1 MDGVRI
7 SRYNM
12 RHQNIPCRD
21 TLFNL
26 HLYCICQQPYT
37 AENPLEVN
45 CGWKVDFA
53 NNQSNITSSHCQ
65 RLPKKKK
72 LIIRQYLTSLERS
85 SLVTA
90 DNIWLAANAQY
101 SEFTICF
108 KLKMSWSSWV
118 RAWSSWY
125 GGGAVVLGGSDCP
138 LSRAAERMQRMLA
151 KEWSVMSSILQ
162 RETTSSC
169 QTLLSLGVSIEDI
182 RFWIV
187 SERRARCPES
197 LQD

>member
-1 MDGVRI
+1 
-7 SRYNM
+7 M
-12 RHQNIPCRD
+12 RHQSIPCRD
-21 TLFNL
+21 TLFIYIRTASAHSPILQKILQKSTAAEKSISPTINL
-26 HLYCICQQPYT
+26 TSLT
-37 AENPLEVN
+37 AIVSV
-45 CGWKVDFA
+45 C
-53 NNQSNITSSHCQ
+53 
-65 RLPKKKK
+65 RKKKG

-90 DNIWLAANAQY
+90 DNIWLAAKAQY

-162 RETTSSC
+162 RETISSC